1 MSILLDTHAFLW
13 WVTADPRLSA
23 AAKAAIDDPS
33 RRRCVSSVTA
43 FEIANK
49 FRIGKLE
56 MAGEIIESFDAVLG
70 DAGFEKLAVASS
82 HAILAGL
89 IPSGHKDPFDRILAA
104 QAKLENL
111 AMLSIDPAFDTFG
124 VQRLW

>member
-23 AAKAAIDDPS
+23 AAKTAIDDPS
-33 RRRCVSSVTA
+33 TRRCVSSVTA

-70 DAGFEKLAVASS
+70 DAGFEKLAVTSS
-82 HAILAGL
+82 HALLAGQ

-111 AMLSIDPAFDTFG
+111 AMLTIDPAFDTFG

>member
-1 MSILLDTHAFLW
+1 
-13 WVTADPRLSA
+13 
-23 AAKAAIDDPS
+23 
-33 RRRCVSSVTA
+33 
-43 FEIANK
+43 
-49 FRIGKLE
+49 

-70 DAGFEKLAVASS
+70 DAGFEKLAVTSS
-82 HAILAGL
+82 HALLAGQ

-111 AMLSIDPAFDTFG
+111 AMLTIDPAFDTFG

>member
-1 MSILLDTHAFLW
+1 
-13 WVTADPRLSA
+13 LSA
-23 AAKAAIDDPS
+23 AAKTAIDDPS
-33 RRRCVSSVTA
+33 TRRCVSSVTA

-70 DAGFEKLAVASS
+70 DAGFEKLAVTSS
-82 HAILAGL
+82 HALLAGQ

-111 AMLSIDPAFDTFG
+111 AMLTIDPAFDTFG